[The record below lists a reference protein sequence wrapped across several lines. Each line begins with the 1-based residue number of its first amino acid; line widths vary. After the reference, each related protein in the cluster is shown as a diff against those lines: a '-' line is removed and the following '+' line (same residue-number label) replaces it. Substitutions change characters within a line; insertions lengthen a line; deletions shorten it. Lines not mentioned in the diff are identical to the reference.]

1 MRIVA
6 MNEPVTIERALIGR
20 ELTLE
25 QPIIVT
31 SSFEMSSWSSTSAT
45 TSLVQNHPPSEEKKP
60 QQSCKKIPNLEDA
73 FHLSSAKSSHFLLTT
88 KRDELA
94 KNFEISI
101 SLRTLDEEGVVFVV
115 TVSFSLFCSS
125 DHFLFSIPS
134 KICLSF

>member
-31 SSFEMSSWSSTSAT
+31 SSFEMSSSSSTTS
-45 TSLVQNHPPSEEKKP
+45 SLVQNHPPSKEKKP
-60 QQSCKKIPNLEDA
+60 QESCKKVPNSEDA

-115 TVSFSLFCSS
+115 TVSF
-125 DHFLFSIPS
+125 I
-134 KICLSF
+134 LS